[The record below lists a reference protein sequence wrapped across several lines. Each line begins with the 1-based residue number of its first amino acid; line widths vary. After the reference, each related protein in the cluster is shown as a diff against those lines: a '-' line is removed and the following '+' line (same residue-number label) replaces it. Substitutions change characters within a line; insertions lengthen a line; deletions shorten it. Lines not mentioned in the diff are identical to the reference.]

1 MARLEF
7 QFTLGMDKDI
17 SLHVKQAFNINF
29 EISALDVWGIKY
41 WYQTEQLT
49 FVAQITYHLPDGT
62 VEPQIYDQHH
72 IFLKNGRKIW
82 IV

>member
-7 QFTLGMDKDI
+7 QFTLGMVKDT

-41 WYQTEQLT
+41 
-49 FVAQITYHLPDGT
+49 
-62 VEPQIYDQHH
+62 
-72 IFLKNGRKIW
+72 
-82 IV
+82 